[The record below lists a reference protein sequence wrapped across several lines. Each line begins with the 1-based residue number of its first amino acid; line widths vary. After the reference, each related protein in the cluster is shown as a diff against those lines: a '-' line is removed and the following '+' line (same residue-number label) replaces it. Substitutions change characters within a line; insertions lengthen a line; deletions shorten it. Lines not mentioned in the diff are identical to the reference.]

1 MTDLLEVQTETTL
14 IETQESIQL
23 VETPEESTLI
33 EAQEVTVIVA
43 EAAQGPPG
51 PSGLTDIS
59 SDPLAYYIL
68 AKA

>member
-1 MTDLLEVQTETTL
+1 MTGIVEVQTETTL

-23 VETPEESTLI
+23 VETADESTLI

-43 EAAQGPPG
+43 EGIQGPPG
-51 PSGLTDIS
+51 PSGLTDLA